1 VDRGYG
7 VDVRIGMMLP
17 MSVSDG
23 PGRMPTWSEVRDVA
37 RHAEAVGLDSVWVCD
52 HLLSEPPG
60 RSVEGVAE
68 GWTLLSALAASTA
81 RLTLGTL
88 VTPTVL
94 RHPAL
99 LAKMA
104 TGVDGISDG
113 RLVLGL
119 GAGFAGAEYRMY
131 GIVAKHR
138 WARFEEELQIIVAL
152 LDGKPLTWSGRFH
165 QLRDATLQP
174 APVRRMP
181 VMVAGEGERT
191 MRLTA
196 RYADAWT
203 TAWYGR
209 PDDPLRA
216 QLDAM
221 ARILDDEGRDPA
233 TLRRMVGV
241 EVVDPEQE
249 SARPHELTVERR
261 DLAAALDGYRRLGI
275 DELIFGLRP
284 VTVRSIDRLVEAM
297 GQVA

>member
-1 VDRGYG
+1 
-7 VDVRIGMMLP
+7 MMLP

-23 PGRMPTWSEVRDVA
+23 GGRMPTWSQVRTVA
-37 RHAEAVGLDSVWVCD
+37 HYAETAGLDSAWVCD

-60 RSVEGVAE
+60 QPVEGVAE

-88 VTPTVL
+88 VTPTVF

-104 TGVDGISDG
+104 VGVDGISGG

-119 GAGFAGAEYRMY
+119 GAGFAGVEYRMY
-131 GIVAKHR
+131 GISADHR

-152 LDGKPLTWSGRFH
+152 LGGEPITWSGRFH
-165 QLRDATLQP
+165 ELRAATLQP
-174 APVRRMP
+174 APARRVP
-181 VMVAGEGERT
+181 VMVAGHGERS

-209 PDDPLRA
+209 PDDTLRTR
-216 QLDAM
+216 LDAM
-221 ARILDDEGRDPA
+221 ARILEQQGRDPA
-233 TLRRMVGV
+233 TLGRMVGA
-241 EVVDPEQE
+241 EAVDPEQE
-249 SARPHELTVERR
+249 PARPGELTVVRD
-261 DLAAALDGYRRLGI
+261 DLATAIEGYRRLGI
-275 DELIFGLRP
+275 DDLIIGLRP
-284 VTVRSIDRLVEAM
+284 VTERSIDRLVDALTPR
-297 GQVA
+297 GG

>member
-1 VDRGYG
+1 
-7 VDVRIGMMLP
+7 MLP

-23 PGRMPTWSEVRDVA
+23 PGQMPTWSQVREVA
-37 RHAEAVGLDSVWVCD
+37 QHAEAAGLDSAWVCD

-60 RSVEGVAE
+60 QPVEGIAE

-88 VTPTVL
+88 VTPTVF

-104 TGVDGISDG
+104 VGVDEISGG
-113 RLVLGL
+113 RLVVGL

-131 GIVAKHR
+131 GIPAEHR
-138 WARFEEELQIIVAL
+138 WDRFEEQLQIIVGL
-152 LDGKPLTWSGRFH
+152 LSGEPVTWSGRFH

-174 APVRRMP
+174 SPARRVP
-181 VMVAGEGERT
+181 VMVAGAGERT

-196 RYADAWT
+196 RHADTWT
-203 TAWYGR
+203 TAWHGR
-209 PDDPLRA
+209 PDNQLRA

-221 ARILDDEGRDPA
+221 ARILEQQGRDPA

-241 EVVDPEQE
+241 EVIDPEHQP
-249 SARPHELTVERR
+249 AGPGELTVARD
-261 DLAAALDGYRRLGI
+261 DLAAVIDGYQRLGI
-275 DELIFGLRP
+275 DDLLIGLRP
-284 VTVRSIDRLVEAM
+284 VTVRSIDRLVDALTPR
-297 GQVA
+297 A